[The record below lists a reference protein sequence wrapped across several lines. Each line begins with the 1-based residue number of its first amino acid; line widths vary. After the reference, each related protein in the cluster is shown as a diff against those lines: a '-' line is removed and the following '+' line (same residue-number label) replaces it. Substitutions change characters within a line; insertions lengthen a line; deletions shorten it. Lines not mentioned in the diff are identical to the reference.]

1 MDSILETMLTLAGDS
16 PSMPAYKTDIMLYT
30 NGLFGRLK
38 NLGVG
43 PKEGFYITG
52 EEETWDDF
60 MEEGPERAAV
70 QSYMTFKIKLMFDPP
85 QNSTVLQ
92 SYERLAAEFEWN
104 AQMDA
109 EMAEEDE

>member
-1 MDSILETMLTLAGDS
+1 MDSILETMLTVAGDS
-16 PSMPAYKTDIMLYT
+16 PSMPAYKTDIMMFV

-38 NLGVG
+38 NLGIG
-43 PKEGFYITG
+43 PEEGFYITG
-52 EEETWDDF
+52 DEETWDDF
-60 MEEGPERAAV
+60 MDEGSERAAV

-85 QNSTVLQ
+85 QNSAVLQ

-109 EMAEEDE
+109 EMAEEEE